1 MNDKRRYSK
10 DLQQGGEGGE
20 TEGVEIPCMF
30 SVSSE
35 HIKLLHRF
43 EKYVIDVLSKK

>member
-1 MNDKRRYSK
+1 MINGDIQKTCSRGGR
-10 DLQQGGEGGE
+10 GGER
-20 TEGVEIPCMF
+20 EGVEIPCMF

>member
-10 DLQQGGEGGE
+10 DLQQGGER
-20 TEGVEIPCMF
+20 EGVEIPCMF

>member
-1 MNDKRRYSK
+1 MINGDIQKTCSR
-10 DLQQGGEGGE
+10 GGER
-20 TEGVEIPCMF
+20 EGVEIPCMF

-35 HIKLLHRF
+35 HIKFLHRF

>member
-1 MNDKRRYSK
+1 MINGDIQKTCSR
-10 DLQQGGEGGE
+10 GGGRGGG
-20 TEGVEIPCMF
+20 GVEIPCMF

>member
-10 DLQQGGEGGE
+10 DLQQGGGE
-20 TEGVEIPCMF
+20 REGVEIPCMF